1 MHVIFALL
9 CAALVQQSGSGGAA
23 RPPETPQ
30 DPMAIVD
37 RVATHGLQAGG
48 YPGMAVLIGRRDTTL
63 LERGYGHLGW
73 LPGSAP
79 VDPARTMYDLASL
92 TKVVGTTTALMLL
105 YDHHRLDL
113 DAPVSRYLPQ
123 WRAGAKSHVT
133 IRDLLTHRS
142 GLPAGRELWRIA
154 RTPAAAR
161 RAVLATSLA
170 YPPGERYVYS
180 DLGADILGFVAEA
193 ITHQR
198 LDEYLEQ
205 HVYRRLGM
213 RNTRFRPTRADD
225 RRVAR
230 TEAPL
235 GRVHDRNAATL
246 GGVAGHAGL
255 FASAGDLAIL
265 ARMMLDG
272 GIYHGVRIVSDTTI
286 ERFTVRARGTR
297 ALGWD
302 TCAGGASCGQYMDT
316 TAYGHTGYTGTSM
329 WIDPDHDLFVIVLAN
344 WASGTY
350 EHPTGPG
357 AILADVRADIAD
369 LAEATVAETHADSVA
384 RRAAL
389 TLRSDG
395 ERGW

>member
-1 MHVIFALL
+1 MHVLSAVVY
-9 CAALVQQSGSGGAA
+9 AALIQQSGSGPATALPDG
-23 RPPETPQ
+23 PPGPL
-30 DPMAIVD
+30 AIVD

-48 YPGMAVLIGRRDTTL
+48 YPGIAVLIGRPDTTL
-63 LERGYGHLGW
+63 FERGYGHLDW
-73 LPGSAP
+73 IAGSAP

-105 YDHHRLDL
+105 YDRHRLDL

-123 WRAGAKSHVT
+123 WRGGGKSRVT
-133 IRDLLTHRS
+133 VRDLLTHRS

-161 RAVLATSLA
+161 RAVLATPLA
-170 YPPGERYVYS
+170 YPPGGRYVYS
-180 DLGADILGFVAEA
+180 DLGADILGFVVEA
-193 ITHQR
+193 ITHEP
-198 LDEYLEQ
+198 LDDYLAE
-205 HVYRRLGM
+205 HVYGRLGM
-213 RNTRFRPTRADD
+213 RNTRFRPTRIDD

-230 TEAPL
+230 TEGPL
-235 GRVHDRNAATL
+235 GRANDRNAVAL

-265 ARMMLDG
+265 ARMMLQG
-272 GIYHGVRIVSDTTI
+272 GVYHGVRIVTDSTI
-286 ERFTVRARGTR
+286 ERFTVRERGTR

-302 TCAGGASCGQYMDT
+302 TCGGGASCGQYMDT
-316 TAYGHTGYTGTSM
+316 TAYGHTGYTGTSI
-329 WIDPDHDLFVIVLAN
+329 WIDPSHDLFVIVLAN

-369 LAEATVAETHADSVA
+369 LAEATVAGTHADSVA
-384 RRAAL
+384 RRSAL
-389 TLRSDG
+389 MLRSDG
-395 ERGW
+395 ARGW